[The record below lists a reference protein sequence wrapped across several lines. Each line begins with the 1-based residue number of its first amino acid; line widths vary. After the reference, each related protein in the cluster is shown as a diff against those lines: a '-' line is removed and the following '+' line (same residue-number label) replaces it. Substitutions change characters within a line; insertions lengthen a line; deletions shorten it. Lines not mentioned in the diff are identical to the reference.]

1 MNRRVRDSLVGL
13 LLLFGAGLGVWAY
26 LWFSGR
32 IERGHKRPVT
42 VHFSNVS
49 GLRVGDPVQVRG
61 LERGQVAALALDS
74 AGVRVILALDR
85 EVRLTDSA
93 RFAIRSISYLGGDR
107 YMMIA
112 PGDGPATARTSFDGR
127 NEALDLEET
136 FLKLDRLLA
145 SADMGKLTGELA
157 QTRDD
162 LMGMLRGS
170 LGGVTTDFARLTAD
184 MSRIADHVDTLSAL
198 LSKESTVSKLASS
211 TELYEELRSTNVRL
225 QELVTDIQ
233 AHPERYVKVHF
244 SIFR

>member
-13 LLLFGAGLGVWAY
+13 LLLFGAALAVWAY

-32 IERGHKRPVT
+32 IERGHKRAVT
-42 VHFSNVS
+42 VHFGDVS

-61 LERGQVAALALDS
+61 LERGQVAAVALDS
-74 AGVRVILALDR
+74 NGVRVIVALDR
-85 EVRLTDSA
+85 DVRLTDSA

-107 YMMIA
+107 YMMVA
-112 PGDGPATARTSFDGR
+112 PGTGPATARTVFEGR

-145 SADMGKLTGELA
+145 GADMNKLTDELA
-157 QTRDD
+157 RARDE
-162 LMGMLRGS
+162 LMSMLHVS
-170 LGGVTTDFARLTAD
+170 IGGVTNDFARLTSD
-184 MSRIADHVDTLSAL
+184 ISRIADHVDTLSARL
-198 LSKESTVSKLASS
+198 NNESTVSKLASS
-211 TELYEELRSTNVRL
+211 TELYEELRTTNARL

-233 AHPERYVKVHF
+233 AHPERYVKVRF